1 MAVGATE
8 AEVAEELVASGVVE
22 DAEAREE
29 VLVLLEDFVVD
40 SEVDVVAGNLQILN
54 IGKTTKWP
62 HSRCQEVASRWT
74 FVDLHGPENVSVFA
88 KNYLNWL

>member
-1 MAVGATE
+1 MGATE

-54 IGKTTKWP
+54 IG
-62 HSRCQEVASRWT
+62 
-74 FVDLHGPENVSVFA
+74 
-88 KNYLNWL
+88 